1 MKALR
6 VLTGLHAGAQISLAP
21 GSYRISGADDAD
33 LCISDWQIEPLTL
46 TLGEDGVTR
55 LYSAHGDEVVVA
67 DFVAVPFGDV
77 VFCIG
82 PQDGEWP
89 TDLQL
94 LAGLWKTASLV
105 SDGDGDGGGD
115 GHADRNGD
123 RAASG
128 AQPDAAGEPALP
140 MADALPG
147 ATGVTDAS
155 GAARAA
161 QPASA
166 KPTPPAVHRRLNW
179 RTAAIALGCAGAIVG
194 LATVGAMLTVA
205 QPSEAAYRRVDS
217 DTLAT
222 ELAGALQ
229 RAGFADLRVA
239 ARHDGVAVK
248 GIVANADDSTR
259 ARRIMDQLARGKVQ
273 REYDVAQ
280 QVVDDIQQ
288 SLADTGA
295 RVSYDGHGVFR
306 VSGTVHAM
314 DAFRDR
320 IASVRA
326 DLDDNVKRIDID
338 VKEARTPA
346 SDVEYTEVV
355 ATGGL
360 RYIETPD
367 GTKHLFAGAGSDRG
381 NE

>member
-6 VLTGLHAGAQISLAP
+6 VLTGLHAGAQISVAP
-21 GSYRISGADDAD
+21 GSYGIGGADDAD
-33 LCISDWQIEPLTL
+33 ICISDWQVEPITL

-55 LYSAHGDEVVVA
+55 LYSMHGDEVLVA

-77 VFCIG
+77 VFCLG
-82 PQDGEWP
+82 PQDGLWP
-89 TDLQL
+89 SDLEL
-94 LAGLWKTASLV
+94 LAGLWKTAALT
-105 SDGDGDGGGD
+105 
-115 GHADRNGD
+115 AEEP
-123 RAASG
+123 ASE
-128 AQPDAAGEPALP
+128 AQPEPEPEPAAEPALHA
-140 MADALPG
+140 ADA
-147 ATGVTDAS
+147 GVAD
-155 GAARAA
+155 AA
-161 QPASA
+161 QAAPAPLAAEAAEPADARPTTRLA
-166 KPTPPAVHRRLNW
+166 KGRLNW
-179 RTAAIALGCAGAIVG
+179 RTAAIALGCAGAIAG
-194 LATVGAMLTVA
+194 LAATGAMLTAA
-205 QPSEAAYRRVDS
+205 QPSEAANRPVNS
-217 DTLAT
+217 DILAT
-222 ELAGALQ
+222 ELGGALQ
-229 RAGFADLRVA
+229 RAGFADLQVA
-239 ARHDGVAVK
+239 ARRDGVAVK
-248 GIVANADDSTR
+248 GIVANTDDSAR
-259 ARRIMDQLARGKVQ
+259 ARRIMDQLAHGNVR

-280 QVVDDIQQ
+280 QDVDDIQQ

-306 VSGTVHAM
+306 VSGSVHAM

-338 VKEARTPA
+338 VKEERLPA

-367 GTKHLFAGAGSDRG
+367 GTKHLFAGAGADRG